1 MAILSLQGVSIS
13 YGGPSLLDRVD
24 LTIEPRERICLVGRN
39 GAGKSTLMKVIK
51 GELKP
56 DAGEIKQQQGI
67 CISRLQQDVPTGD
80 SADVFSTVARGLGPL
95 GQQVIDYHMALASQD
110 TAALEKLQQEIDRQN
125 GWDVES
131 KINNLLTRLS
141 LDGSRPLSKLSGGLQ
156 RRALLAQA
164 LISEPDL
171 LLLDEPTNH
180 LEVEAI
186 EWLETFLLN
195 FPSTLL
201 FITHDRAFLKKL
213 ATRIIEI
220 DRGKLTSWPGN
231 YDRYLTGK
239 EKALEEEAQQR
250 ALFDKKLSQEEAW
263 IRQGIKARRTRNE
276 GRVRQLQKLRQEHKA
291 RREQLGQA
299 RISAQNDNQSG
310 KIVLQATH
318 IDYQFHER
326 KLIRDFNATLMRGD
340 KVGII
345 GPNGVGKTTLI
356 NLLTERLQPT
366 GGQVELGT
374 KLTLAYFDQ
383 LRNQLDENKTVRDNV
398 ADGNE
403 TVQINGKEQHIISY
417 LGDFL
422 FEPSRANTPVR
433 ALSGGEKNRLLLARL
448 FSQPSNFLILDEPT
462 NDLDIETL
470 EQLESLLTNYTG
482 TVLLISHDRAFLD
495 NVVTSTWVF
504 EGDGQ
509 IREYIGGYEDWLRQ
523 REAPS
528 APEEKKAAKEKKE
541 PDTRNHKPKVQKKL
555 SYKDQRELD
564 QLPERVDMLETQVHE
579 LQQQMT
585 SPDFYKQ
592 EKSAITAAQEQ
603 IKALEQQ
610 LEAAYARWEALED
623 A

>member
-13 YGGPSLLDRVD
+13 YGGPSLLDHVD
-24 LTIEPRERICLVGRN
+24 LTIESRERICLVGRN

-67 CISRLQQDVPTGD
+67 RISRLQQEVPAGD
-80 SADVFSTVARGLGPL
+80 SADVFSTVAQGLGTL
-95 GQQVIDYHMALASQD
+95 GQQVIDYRTALANQD
-110 TAALEKLQQEIDRQN
+110 TVALERLQQEIDRQN

-131 KINNLLTRLS
+131 KINNFLTRLS
-141 LDGSRPLSKLSGGLQ
+141 LDGHQPLNTLSGGLQ

-195 FPSTLL
+195 FPATLL
-201 FITHDRAFLKKL
+201 FITHDRTFLKKL

-231 YDRYLTGK
+231 YDRYLAGK
-239 EKALEEEAQQR
+239 EKALEEEAHQR
-250 ALFDKKLSQEEAW
+250 ALFDKKLAQEETW

-276 GRVRQLQKLRQEHKA
+276 GRVRRLQQLRQEYKT

-299 RISAQNDNQSG
+299 RVTAQNDNQSG

-318 IDYQFHER
+318 IDYQIHER
-326 KLIRDFNATLMRGD
+326 KLIRNFNTTLTRGD

-356 NLLTERLQPT
+356 NLLTQRLQPT
-366 GGQVELGT
+366 HGQVELGT

-383 LRNQLDENKTVRDNV
+383 LRNQLDENKTVRDNI

-433 ALSGGEKNRLLLARL
+433 ALSGGEKNRLLLAKL

-470 EQLESLLTNYTG
+470 EQLESLLTDYTG

-504 EGDGQ
+504 EDDGQ

-523 REAPS
+523 RETQSTPQ
-528 APEEKKAAKEKKE
+528 EKKVTNEKKA
-541 PDTRNHKPKVQKKL
+541 PDNRKPRAQKKL

-564 QLPERVDMLETQVHE
+564 QLPEHVDMLETQLRE
-579 LQQQMT
+579 RQQQMT

-592 EKSAITAAQEQ
+592 EKSAITATQEQ
-603 IKALEQQ
+603 IKVLEQE